1 MGIRWG
7 RGLGRSADLVV
18 IVVVGGATA
27 LAAQSR
33 SSPIAV
39 TDGADPLSAWA
50 RWLATVVNF
59 VKLIEAVV
67 LVAGVY
73 QLWARRDERRRAD
86 EEAARMAVKSANY
99 QAWQVLNSAQGK
111 GGSGGRVD
119 ALSDLIRNS
128 VSLAG
133 VRLDGAWLEN
143 ARLAGG
149 QFSRASFR
157 QANLKG
163 ADFRDANLDDVDFTD
178 AILTGADFR
187 GAHLRHAVL
196 AGAHLG
202 TADLR
207 GADLTGIRG
216 WEQIGRASYL
226 NVEGVRGAPAG
237 FRERMIASGAVD
249 GATEGT
255 PLNLEDTF
263 STVWRAV

>member
-1 MGIRWG
+1 MGTRSVRW
-7 RGLGRSADLVV
+7 LGRLAGLVAILVV
-18 IVVVGGATA
+18 GAVTA

-33 SSPIAV
+33 SAPIAAS
-39 TDGADPLSAWA
+39 DGVDPLSAWA
-50 RWLATVVNF
+50 RWLATIVNF
-59 VKLIEAVV
+59 VKLIEAIV

-111 GGSGGRVD
+111 GGNGGRVD
-119 ALSDLIRNS
+119 AIHDLIRNG

-133 VRLDGAWLEN
+133 VRLDGAWLED

-149 QFSRASFR
+149 HFSRASFR

-163 ADFRDANLDDVDFTD
+163 ADLRDANLDGADFTD
-178 AILTGADFR
+178 AILTGADLR
-187 GAHLRHAVL
+187 GVHLRHAVV
-196 AGAHLG
+196 AGVHLG

-216 WEQIGRASYL
+216 WEHVGSVSYL
-226 NVEGVRGAPAG
+226 NLEGVRGAPAG
-237 FRERMIASGAVD
+237 FCERMLSAGAVD
-249 GATEGT
+249 AATGGT